1 MLTIHEGFPIKK
13 MALYG
18 SAAFIVGFTG
28 TLTMLRQY
36 APKDESGNISV
47 VHPSNKQEAKSN
59 VSNQVPKTEKQE
71 EGKTLDPAAP
81 LVSSTPVTGGTTVPT
96 RQASP
101 VPITYSNGATG
112 GGTMSV
118 APATSAPTP
127 VVSSSPQPVGG
138 SGSTSTTSTTTQPAP
153 TSGSTSPLIT
163 APDLHQTVN
172 SLEDTTTSILP

>member
-59 VSNQVPKTEKQE
+59 VSNQVPKTEKT
-71 EGKTLDPAAP
+71 EGDKTLDPAAP
-81 LVSSTPVTGGTTVPT
+81 LVSSTPVTGNTTVPT

-101 VPITYSNGATG
+101 IPITYSNGATG
-112 GGTMSV
+112 GSAMTV
-118 APATSAPTP
+118 APAASAPAP
-127 VVSSSPQPVGG
+127 MVSSSPQPTSSGG
-138 SGSTSTTSTTTQPAP
+138 STAATTTTQPAP
-153 TSGSTSPLIT
+153 SSGSTGPLIT
-163 APDLHQTVN
+163 APHLQQTVN
-172 SLEDTTTSILP
+172 DLGGSTGLLP